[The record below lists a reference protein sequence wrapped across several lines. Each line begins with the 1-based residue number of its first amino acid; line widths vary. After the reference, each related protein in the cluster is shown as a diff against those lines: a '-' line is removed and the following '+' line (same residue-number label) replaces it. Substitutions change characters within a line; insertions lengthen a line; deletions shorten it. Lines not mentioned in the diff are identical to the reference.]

1 MWNNIFVTFLLIL
14 LAPIAI
20 MVFASI
26 IIAITIPSLIFTSL
40 WNLVMPILAIGLPQ
54 ITVVQGFASV
64 GILFITRA
72 LIRGFIKLVNF
83 IKEEQTGS
91 ERSISSIIDDMK
103 QNIHN
108 WIESSKSSVAAQI
121 APLKLEMA
129 FKKNNSLSKHY
140 RKFLFQTVKRT

>member
-14 LAPIAI
+14 LTPIAI
-20 MVFASI
+20 TA

-83 IKEEQTGS
+83 THEEQTGS
-91 ERSISSIIDDMK
+91 EKSLSSIIDDMK
-103 QNIHN
+103 QNIH
-108 WIESSKSSVAAQI
+108 ESFKTSVSAPI
-121 APLKLEMA
+121 AFLKTEKA

-140 RKFLFQTVKRT
+140 RKFLFRTVKRT